1 MRLIMC
7 ERQDLETPEVTIA
20 YREITPSVQRVSEYV
35 RNVERTILCKK
46 DNEEYGIF
54 INDIF
59 YFESVDKKVFAY
71 CEKEVYRTND
81 KLYELEEMLSQSG
94 FVRMSKS
101 VLINVEKLTGIKTLA
116 NSKLEAKLS
125 NGESVCVT
133 RKYLKDIKN
142 KLLRRNKG

>member
-59 YFESVDKKVFAY
+59 YAIEYYILPEQAFYLFLLNILWTIMAVASYICWSKIMKGAE
-71 CEKEVYRTND
+71 EK
-81 KLYELEEMLSQSG
+81 
-94 FVRMSKS
+94 
-101 VLINVEKLTGIKTLA
+101 
-116 NSKLEAKLS
+116 
-125 NGESVCVT
+125 
-133 RKYLKDIKN
+133 
-142 KLLRRNKG
+142 